1 MKTGV
6 TPSAGPCLSSM
17 FKINSIES
25 IVIVLLKAK
34 TMKMRFKET
43 LDLLKDALNLLEYH
57 KIEEID
63 KLTKQG
69 S

>member
-1 MKTGV
+1 
-6 TPSAGPCLSSM
+6 M